1 MNRARQGF
9 RALALAAAV
18 LLLWCHG
25 LDSSFH
31 FDAVASSSH
40 QAVTG
45 TTTLATS
52 VPAHPG
58 HAEVSCCFGGA
69 GGNLLSVALAK
80 LPAVAAPLLAALLS
94 IPLLLPALR
103 LAAPLPQPILP
114 RRSSL
119 VDQSILI
126 RI

>member
-9 RALALAAAV
+9 RVLALAAAV

-31 FDAVASSSH
+31 VDAATGSPHEV
-40 QAVTG
+40 VTG
-45 TTTLATS
+45 DATLATA
-52 VPAHPG
+52 VPAHPA
-58 HAEVSCCFGGA
+58 HSEVSCCFGGA
-69 GGNLLSVALAK
+69 GSNLLTVALAK

-94 IPLLLPALR
+94 VPLLLAAQRTLRPSPQR
-103 LAAPLPQPILP
+103 LAPH
-114 RRSSL
+114 RTSL
-119 VDQSILI
+119 VDQSVLI